1 MEYFPE
7 EKTRR
12 EITSRRL
19 RWYTE
24 ETTALWN
31 QRRRYR
37 EASGSVDMES
47 ERRQGQVETNV
58 GKWSDAV
65 DDRRDSVGQRS
76 DAVDDRRDSFGKRR
90 HFFKIRG
97 RG

>member
-1 MEYFPE
+1 MEFFPE

-47 ERRQGQVETNV
+47 ERRQGQVETKV

-65 DDRRDSVGQRS
+65 DDRRDSVG
-76 DAVDDRRDSFGKRR
+76 KRR